1 MCICI
6 HLLVCVWVCV
16 CLYVCVH
23 VCGRVFVSAFECVC
37 VCAFEC
43 VCVYSVCHSPSQND
57 EEVQAVPGISKV
69 TLLPEDA
76 QGHHLDDHLD
86 GKERKDE
93 VIKVL
98 EQHQDRRDT
107 HTHSHTFIQYGLVKP
122 FLHNV
127 FSDATMLYIT
137 PSFTIC
143 IQSTTFLSTST

>member
-1 MCICI
+1 MC
-6 HLLVCVWVCV
+6 V
-16 CLYVCVH
+16 
-23 VCGRVFVSAFECVC
+23 CVC
-37 VCAFEC
+37 VCAFDC

-98 EQHQDRRDT
+98 EQNQDRRDT
-107 HTHSHTFIQYGLVKP
+107 QTQSYVFTVRFGEAIPSQRFFRY
-122 FLHNV
+122 HNV
-127 FSDATMLYIT
+127 VYYAFLYYLYSKYYVIIHIHLT
-137 PSFTIC
+137 VDK
-143 IQSTTFLSTST
+143 TTGVIHH